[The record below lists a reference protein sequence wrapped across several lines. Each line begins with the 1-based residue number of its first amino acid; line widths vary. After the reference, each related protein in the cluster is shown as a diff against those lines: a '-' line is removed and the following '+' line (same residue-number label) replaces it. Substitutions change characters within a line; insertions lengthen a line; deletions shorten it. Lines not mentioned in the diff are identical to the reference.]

1 MLTAEFI
8 DGCKINDIDAL
19 TSMGLSLAEVSPNVF
34 HLQDSFLQ
42 FSLRNYSDF
51 MHETCYTYIM
61 TLDLMMCR

>member
-1 MLTAEFI
+1 VLTAEFI

-51 MHETCYTYIM
+51 MHENMLYLHY
-61 TLDLMMCR
+61 DVRPNDV